1 MNYRGIVLLVIF
13 IIVHFTVYVYL
24 KDKYSSKNKDVI
36 NIKYIVPPITY
47 EDHFEFKDLAKHYN
61 NLFGN
66 NSINLD
72 LIKSEMKNNLS

>member
-13 IIVHFTVYVYL
+13 IIVHFIVYVYL

-47 EDHFEFKDLAKHYN
+47 EDYFEFKDLAKHYDT
-61 NLFGN
+61 LFGN
-66 NSINLD
+66 NSTNLD
-72 LIKSEMKNNLS
+72 LIKSETEK